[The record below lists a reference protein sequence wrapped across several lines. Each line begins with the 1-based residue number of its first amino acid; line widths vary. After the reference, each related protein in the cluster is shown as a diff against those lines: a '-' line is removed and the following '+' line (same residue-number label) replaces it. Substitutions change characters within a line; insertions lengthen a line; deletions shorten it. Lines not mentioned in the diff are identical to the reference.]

1 MSQPVIVRRRRCN
14 ICQEYIS
21 CPPLNDKKSHNCV
34 SLGTQLIGA
43 TPDNCWQHQKNPFTR
58 EILATIP
65 AYVQKGQRSDL
76 AHEARIKLGL
86 AVLELAASGLPTE
99 SQWDGLIQKFGFKT
113 LANFSELLPES
124 SILRQTLD
132 PILTKLPPEARK
144 PHRPE
149 KPCLPLPDDFE
160 AAVQLF
166 EQKTTRLYEIKLERG
181 HKYHEKTVKRRVRDA
196 RNLCEFLAK
205 RGLKFWPEVSQH
217 DLDEFIIQ
225 TSSGAGARAYTFLL
239 FVRTQFKL
247 TQRFIRP
254 KQILKPPNDVFYDQE
269 VTREVLKKIVS
280 HQDLQVVIA
289 ALFLTLFGQTVAR
302 SVTLKLDDFRLR
314 SNGKLEVKF
323 AEDWMPIDKL
333 TERYLCLYMP
343 NIGEPLLTESAP
355 LLFTFNVDQM
365 QRAVIKLVSVNLKR
379 LRMTAVANIIR
390 SGVTDRGAITR
401 LLGVAMN
408 TVAYIERGFQWD
420 LQSTV
425 PLDIVEARNEVIRGE
440 RTE

>member
-1 MSQPVIVRRRRCN
+1 MLQPITVRRRRCN
-14 ICQEYIS
+14 ICQENINS
-21 CPPLNDKKSHNCV
+21 PPLNDKKSHNCV

-43 TPDNCWQHQKNPFTR
+43 TPDLCWQHLKNPFSH

-65 AYVQKGQRSDL
+65 AYAQKGQRSDL
-76 AHEARIKLGL
+76 AHETRIKLGL

-113 LANFSELLPES
+113 LATFSGLLPES

-149 KPCLPLPDDFE
+149 KPCLPIPDEFE

-166 EQKTTRLYEIKLERG
+166 EQKTIGLYEIKLQRG

-196 RNLCEFLAK
+196 RNLCEFLAI

-247 TQRFIRP
+247 TQQFIRP
-254 KQILKPPNDVFYDQE
+254 KQILKPPNDIFYDQE

-289 ALFLTLFGQTVAR
+289 ALFLTLLGQTIAR
-302 SVTLKLDDFRLR
+302 SATLTLDDFRR
-314 SNGKLEVKF
+314 SRHGKLEAKF

-333 TERYLCLYMP
+333 TERYLCLYRP
-343 NIGEPLLTESAP
+343 NIGEPLLTASAQV
-355 LLFTFNVDQM
+355 LFTYPVGQM
-365 QRAVIKLVSVNLKR
+365 QKAVIKLVGVNLKR

-401 LLGVAMN
+401 LLGVAIN
-408 TVAYIERGFQWD
+408 SVAYIEQGFQWD

-425 PLDIVEARNEVIRGE
+425 PLDVVEARNEVIRGE

>member
-1 MSQPVIVRRRRCN
+1 MSQSVNVRRRVCN
-14 ICQEYIS
+14 ICREFVS
-21 CPPLNDKKSHNCV
+21 SPPLNDRKSHNCV
-34 SLGTQLIGA
+34 SLGTQLVGSI
-43 TPDNCWQHQKNPFTR
+43 PDNCWQHQKNPFAR
-58 EILATIP
+58 EVLTTIP
-65 AYVQKGQRSDL
+65 AYEQKGRRSDL
-76 AHEARIKLGL
+76 AHETRVKLGL
-86 AVLELAASGLPTE
+86 AVLELSSAGFLTE
-99 SQWDGLIQKFGFKT
+99 SQWDLLIQKFGFKIIST
-113 LANFSELLPES
+113 FSVLLPES

-132 PILTKLPPEARK
+132 PILFRLPPEARK

-149 KPCLPLPDDFE
+149 KPCLPLTDEFE

-166 EQKTTRLYEIKLERG
+166 EQKTIRLYEVKLERG

-196 RNLCEFLAK
+196 RNFCEFLAK
-205 RGLKFWPEVSQH
+205 RGLKFWPEVSQY

-269 VTREVLKKIVS
+269 VTREVLKKVVS
-280 HQDLQVVIA
+280 HQELQVVIA
-289 ALFLTLFGQTVAR
+289 ALFLALFGQTVSR
-302 SVTLKLDDFRLR
+302 CVQLKLDDFRRR
-314 SNGKLEVKF
+314 SNGKLEAKF

-333 TERYLCLYMP
+333 TERYLCQYRP
-343 NIGEPLLTESAP
+343 NIGEPMLTESVP
-355 LLFTFNVDQM
+355 LLFTYNVDQM
-365 QRAVIKLVSVNLKR
+365 QRAVIKLVGVNLKR

-408 TVAYIERGFQWD
+408 TVAYIEQGFQWD

-425 PLDIVEARNEVIRGE
+425 PLDVLEARNEVIRGE